1 CRRTRTQTRTGFL
14 GTWAVYAAFTID
26 TVYSVMHPTDEQLA
40 KSVKGISEASA
51 SKIRAAIDE
60 KIVQP
65 WERENWTKEQVNEV
79 RRK

>member
-1 CRRTRTQTRTGFL
+1 IASVAWFAN
-14 GTWAVYAAFTID
+14 AVWVIEALRKRPVD
-26 TVYSVMHPTDEQLA
+26 TSHDEQLA

>member
-1 CRRTRTQTRTGFL
+1 YRCVGYCATSARRDIRDGAHC
-14 GTWAVYAAFTID
+14 GHSI
-26 TVYSVMHPTDEQLA
+26 HPTDEQLA

>member
-1 CRRTRTQTRTGFL
+1 
-14 GTWAVYAAFTID
+14 
-26 TVYSVMHPTDEQLA
+26 MHPTDEQLA

-60 KIVQP
+60 QIVQP

>member
-1 CRRTRTQTRTGFL
+1 DRTTFAYLADVFVVEAHRGK
-14 GTWAVYAAFTID
+14 GISKW
-26 TVYSVMHPTDEQLA
+26 A

>member
-1 CRRTRTQTRTGFL
+1 LYPRFARMKCSCVAGNEVPSCPCR
-14 GTWAVYAAFTID
+14 V
-26 TVYSVMHPTDEQLA
+26 VYSVMHPTDEQLA